1 VQDRIHEVTGA
12 VPGKRSPGTISTMCA
27 GSESKDQDA
36 RFGVPEARYRAGPVG
51 LVLIRAATLLAYAPA
66 VFSQAGA
73 AFAGDD
79 GVLNL

>member
-1 VQDRIHEVTGA
+1 
-12 VPGKRSPGTISTMCA
+12 
-27 GSESKDQDA
+27 
-36 RFGVPEARYRAGPVG
+36 